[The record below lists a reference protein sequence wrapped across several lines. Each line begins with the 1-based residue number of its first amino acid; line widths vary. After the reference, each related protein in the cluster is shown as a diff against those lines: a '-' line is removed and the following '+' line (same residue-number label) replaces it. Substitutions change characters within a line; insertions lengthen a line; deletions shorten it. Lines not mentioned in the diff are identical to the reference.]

1 MPLARYKN
9 LAAERKEAI
18 LRAAAY
24 EFAEKGYER
33 ASLNRMIKEA
43 GLSKGTFYY
52 YFEDKADLFV
62 TVMRVK
68 LPSEAWITESGLMET
83 QDPTAFWAALKALEV
98 GKYAYLGQYPD
109 VARLAEA
116 LGGLA
121 ASNLENASLAAY
133 AEERVAEVKA
143 MLEYGRRI
151 AAVRGDLPMPL
162 LIKLWTGV
170 ERSLSEWIFQDW
182 EVLSQLE
189 RQQRGDVAVDTFYRV
204 FQGTMSDGLLST
216 LPS

>member
-1 MPLARYKN
+1 
-9 LAAERKEAI
+9 
-18 LRAAAY
+18 
-24 EFAEKGYER
+24 
-33 ASLNRMIKEA
+33 
-43 GLSKGTFYY
+43 
-52 YFEDKADLFV
+52 
-62 TVMRVK
+62 
-68 LPSEAWITESGLMET
+68 
-83 QDPTAFWAALKALEV
+83 
-98 GKYAYLGQYPD
+98 
-109 VARLAEA
+109 
-116 LGGLA
+116 
-121 ASNLENASLAAY
+121 
-133 AEERVAEVKA
+133 